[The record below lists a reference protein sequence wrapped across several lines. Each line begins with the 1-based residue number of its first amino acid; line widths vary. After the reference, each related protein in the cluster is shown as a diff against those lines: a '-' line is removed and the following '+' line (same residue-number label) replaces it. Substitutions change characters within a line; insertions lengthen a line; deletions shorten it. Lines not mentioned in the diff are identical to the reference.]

1 MTSITNYKSHHGV
14 TNVNKYG
21 KVRVVYDAAADFNN
35 TSLNKNLLKGPY
47 LLNNLL
53 GILIRFRRE
62 RYGVM
67 TDIEQMFHQIYV
79 RSKERDLYVW
89 LTWLA
94 FKQREGNKCVNRVKQ
109 LLSKGGFNLTNFS
122 SNNHD
127 ILNSLTSTNT
137 VKSADINLY
146 LEKKFNGTIPRVAV
160 ATRVKHTENQISREK
175 ASHNQKRDLKFH

>member
-1 MTSITNYKSHHGV
+1 M
-14 TNVNKYG
+14 NKYG

-79 RSKERDLYVW
+79 RSKERDLYV
-89 LTWLA
+89 
-94 FKQREGNKCVNRVKQ
+94 
-109 LLSKGGFNLTNFS
+109 
-122 SNNHD
+122 
-127 ILNSLTSTNT
+127 
-137 VKSADINLY
+137 
-146 LEKKFNGTIPRVAV
+146 
-160 ATRVKHTENQISREK
+160 
-175 ASHNQKRDLKFH
+175 